1 MQLLLINVFDCLAIS
16 CFLYL
21 LVVFRDHRRRR
32 GLPYPPGPPPRPII
46 GNLLDFPKDMP
57 WSAYAEMS
65 KKYGDVTCLRL
76 FSQVVVVLCSLSAIK
91 DLLEKRGEIYSDR
104 PSLPIAKMT
113 DMDWPL
119 FMTGMTE
126 TWREGRKLVDHSLRP
141 GAVTTYGQ
149 MMQEKTR
156 EFLTQLFA
164 TPKNFRSHI
173 ELLQGKFIMSLTYG
187 YDLRDGDKIL
197 EAPVQ
202 ANELLSP
209 LVLPGATLVNH
220 LPFLR
225 YIPSWVP
232 YFSYEP
238 FARIVRKLSQRI
250 RNEPFDFVK
259 NALNNGTAVQS
270 LASEHLQELENLVG
284 SEREKQEEIIKVTT
298 GSMYQGEVL
307 YYNCSGTWHLLDL
320 FSAGSGTAVSSMT
333 SFFMALA
340 LFPQVQRRAQAEL
353 DVVVGRDRLPT
364 FDDRPRLPYIEA
376 LCKELMRWQMVTPI
390 GVPHLSSRDDVYR
403 SYLIPKGSIMVVN
416 AWAILHDPEIYPEP
430 EEFKPE
436 RFLKEDGS
444 VQDDPT
450 LSLVFGIGKRIC
462 PGRHFVNA
470 TIFIVTSSVLSVF
483 DVTKAKDE
491 NGHEIPV
498 NAAVTARRGIVI
510 QAEKFECSIL
520 PRDKVAEDLI
530 LANTL
535 S

>member
-1 MQLLLINVFDCLAIS
+1 MQLLLINIFDCLAIS

-32 GLPYPPGPPPRPII
+32 GLPYPPSPPPRPII
-46 GNLLDFPKDMP
+46 GNLLDFPKDTP

-65 KKYGDVTCLRL
+65 KKY
-76 FSQVVVVLCSLSAIK
+76 AIK

-141 GAVTTYGQ
+141 GAVITYGQ

-173 ELLQGKFIMSLTYG
+173 ELPGSLQGKFIMSLTYG
-187 YDLRDGDKIL
+187 YDLKDGDKIL

-209 LVLPGATLVNH
+209 LILPGATLVNH
-220 LPFLR
+220 LPILR
-225 YIPSWVP
+225 HIPSWVP

-238 FARIVRKLSQRI
+238 VARIVRKLSQRI

-320 FSAGSGTAVSSMT
+320 FSAGSGT
-333 SFFMALA
+333 
-340 LFPQVQRRAQAEL
+340 VQRRAQAEL

-390 GVPHLSSRDDVYR
+390 GLPHLSSRDDVYR
-403 SYLIPKGSIMVVN
+403 GYFIPKGSIMVAN
-416 AWAILHDPEIYPEP
+416 AWAILHDPEIYQEP

-436 RFLKEDGS
+436 RFLNEDGS
-444 VQDDPT
+444 VRDDPT

-462 PGRHFVNA
+462 PGRHFVDA
-470 TIFIVTSSVLSVF
+470 TIFIFTSSVLSVY

-498 NAAVTARRGIVI
+498 NAAVTARRGV
-510 QAEKFECSIL
+510 
-520 PRDKVAEDLI
+520 VM
-530 LANTL
+530 
-535 S
+535 